1 LEVSPLGEEE
11 RHDRLPGGPDTAVD
25 EVSYWSFVEYFGKTA
40 GERLPWLDLE
50 AATFFMTL
58 HRAFELVV
66 YDIRGE
72 LEQRLT
78 PAGLRVL
85 IVLVSAGRMTL
96 LRVAELTGMSRAA
109 VSALL
114 KRLEAEGMVTRTP
127 AENDG
132 RSILIEAT
140 PRGTS
145 MMTEVYRD
153 YNARE
158 SIWYSKLD
166 PAEAEVI
173 KSALSR
179 LASSLSGAR
188 RRS

>member
-1 LEVSPLGEEE
+1 M
-11 RHDRLPGGPDTAVD
+11 D
-25 EVSYWSFVEYFGKTA
+25 ESNPENEAASHIGMAFDDVTYWSFVERFSHEANGKM
-40 GERLPWLDLE
+40 PWLDLE

-58 HRAFELVV
+58 HRAFELIV

-85 IVLVSAGRMTL
+85 IVLVTAGRMTM
-96 LRVAELTGMSRAA
+96 LRVAELAGMSRAA

-114 KRLEAEGMVTRTP
+114 KRLEAEGLVSRTP
-127 AENDG
+127 SENDG

-140 PRGTS
+140 PEGAAL
-145 MMTEVYRD
+145 MAEVYRD

-158 SIWYSKLD
+158 SLWFSKLD
-166 PAEAEVI
+166 ANEAEVI
-173 KSALSR
+173 KTALSR
-179 LASSLSGAR
+179 LASSLSEVR

>member
-1 LEVSPLGEEE
+1 M
-11 RHDRLPGGPDTAVD
+11 T
-25 EVSYWSFVEYFGKTA
+25 YWSFVEHFGRLA
-40 GERLPWLDLE
+40 GEKLPWLNLE

-58 HRAFELVV
+58 HRAFELIV

-85 IVLVSAGRMTL
+85 IVLVSAGRMSL

-114 KRLEAEGMVTRTP
+114 KRLEADGMVTRTP
-127 AENDG
+127 AETDG

-140 PRGTS
+140 PEGAAL
-145 MMTEVYRD
+145 MAEVYRD

-166 PAEAEVI
+166 ADEAEVI

>member
-1 LEVSPLGEEE
+1 MGEDNHENGSGSHSGTEV
-11 RHDRLPGGPDTAVD
+11 DD
-25 EVSYWSFVEYFGKTA
+25 VSYWSFVERFDQVASGKM
-40 GERLPWLDLE
+40 PWLDLE

-58 HRAFELVV
+58 HRAFELIV

-85 IVLVSAGRMTL
+85 IVLVTAGRMTL

-114 KRLEAEGMVTRTP
+114 KRLEADGMVTRTP

-140 PRGTS
+140 PEGAAL
-145 MMTEVYRD
+145 MAEVYRD

-158 SIWYSKLD
+158 SVWFSKLD
-166 PAEAEVI
+166 ASEAEVI